1 MKLQET
7 NILVQKVF
15 CFSITIVNN
24 KQQKHENKNE
34 MIL

>member
-7 NILVQKVF
+7 NILVQKV
-15 CFSITIVNN
+15 CCVSITIVNN